1 MCQLIERGDIAAGV
15 GIELDGG
22 LSATPLERTGYV
34 GDMVASILSYVG
46 LPFVQVL
53 FVFFRYI

>member
-1 MCQLIERGDIAAGV
+1 MIERGDIAAVV

-22 LSATPLERTGYV
+22 VSGTPLERTGYL

-53 FVFFRYI
+53 FVFLDI